1 MKDWLVPLLM
11 VGYGLFAVFA
21 VRAIWRDIA
30 RWEMSSLGR
39 VMWMFFSL
47 TPVGLLL
54 WIFVSNSE
62 RKRRRRQHVT

>member
-1 MKDWLVPLLM
+1 MPDWLVISLM
-11 VGYGLFAVFA
+11 VGYGIFAVFA

-39 VMWMFFSL
+39 VVWMFLSL
-47 TPVGLLL
+47 SPLGFLL

-62 RKRRRRQHVT
+62 TRRLQKASSR